1 MRTLFLTHHDVN
13 QSCFL
18 KARIAIL
25 QRTVD
30 DLEAHLQVLE
40 QSEQEFSDALGEE
53 RGRRSE
59 DRVRLSVCTKKNIGG
74 GLCLPSSL
82 TFFRFNV
89 VSTVV
94 ECIGCF

>member
-1 MRTLFLTHHDVN
+1 M
-13 QSCFL
+13 
-18 KARIAIL
+18 

-59 DRVRLSVCTKKNIGG
+59 DRVRLSVCTNFFFGG
-74 GLCLPSSL
+74 VFVFRLRLP
-82 TFFRFNV
+82 FP
-89 VSTVV
+89 VSMS
-94 ECIGCF
+94 